1 LKWEKVKK
9 KEISHKERKIEKKE
23 KSASHLFIKPPFTD
37 EIQLLHEKFI
47 EILKI
52 EKTENEFG
60 KLPMKYVCP
69 EDTRIETNLWMVLI

>member
-1 LKWEKVKK
+1 
-9 KEISHKERKIEKKE
+9 
-23 KSASHLFIKPPFTD
+23 
-37 EIQLLHEKFI
+37 LHEKFI

-69 EDTRIETNLWMVLI
+69 EDTRIETNLWMVQFDLFNI